1 MFVKLSIC
9 NGHLPAK
16 EMLLNQKSYS
26 QKLILEK
33 DDYDNQALKLSI
45 MFQDNF
51 KQYTGEGFTDYTQF
65 GPKIIL

>member
-1 MFVKLSIC
+1 MPDIPEDIC
-9 NGHLPAK
+9 NPRLSW
-16 EMLLNQKSYS
+16 EN
-26 QKLILEK
+26 K